1 MTVSVEQA
9 QLSLKELIQKTSH
22 GEEVVITQDQKPV
35 AELRSLAVVD
45 SPSTDAQ
52 RAWLEFQNLGKEL
65 AATSVDG
72 APSLTDAVSQ
82 ARLLDVRHAIEV
94 GWQQSERGQ
103 VVDGLAVFAEIRR
116 MSLSMRLA
124 DKAT

>member
-9 QLSLKELIQKTSH
+9 QLSLKELIQKTYQ

-35 AELRSLAVVD
+35 AELRSLAAVD
-45 SPSTDAQ
+45 SPSTDSQ

-65 AATSVDG
+65 AATSVEG

-82 ARLLDVRHAIEV
+82 ARR
-94 GWQQSERGQ
+94 
-103 VVDGLAVFAEIRR
+103 
-116 MSLSMRLA
+116 
-124 DKAT
+124 